1 MKRLFLIFSVYC
13 LNIIYVFANSSF
25 NKETNYQFKNIPA
38 LKGETLY
45 LVPLTGSNYT
55 DLFDQPIEHYHNFM
69 DYDRFWKEDFG
80 LMYTGNQYKYDAFN
94 YLDAMVAGTH
104 KRWIEGHRFYV
115 DDVKRIED
123 YDDWVLYL
131 TDLNTGEKVKYVC
144 NGEKKYTRI
153 DMENFPFIVEKHYNY
168 LKSLIGTNLVFAT
181 NGYGMFLEESY
192 APFYNNSYETD
203 INTEKK
209 INYTTSYVK
218 WTIKNVG
225 YDVYEM
231 ALYFIV
237 SDGKNT
243 TKVYYDNQ
251 YSEQHPTYNI
261 GNRVFTEKQ
270 WNKLVNK
277 YGEQHMS
284 LIMST
289 KISNDMTLEEKYM
302 SGGRKFAKKKNSS
315 TDFKLSKSD
324 LGELKEAGIII
335 KNTVKKSFD
344 DTKNNVVE
352 IFKAI
357 WQY

>member
-289 KISNDMTLEEKYM
+289 KVSNDMTLEEKYM